1 MLCYTLH
8 ANIYIKGARSES
20 AEVHFDRAEFQPLHV
35 RLSEI
40 EQFLKTSRDSQVP
53 LNENVDNLVSELNK
67 LGKEVLKLA
76 QDTEVEL
83 KHKKKDFPEIKQ
95 DLSHKCQECDKR
107 NIEIRRL
114 QEELQKRDHQL
125 QSAQEEAQV
134 MQENLSKSQAELEE
148 KYKEVYYLQQQRKE
162 LSITLYA
169 ERTESRKLILA
180 LQVKIQVWCMAIYGM
195 LITSLLLG
203 RP

>member
-1 MLCYTLH
+1 MHCYTLH
-8 ANIYIKGARSES
+8 ADIYIKGARSEC
-20 AEVHFDRAEFQPLHV
+20 AEVYFHRAEFQPLHV

-40 EQFLKTSRDSQVP
+40 EQLLKTSRDSQLP
-53 LNENVDNLVSELNK
+53 LNENVSNLVSELNK
-67 LGKEVLKLA
+67 FGKELA

-95 DLSHKCQECDKR
+95 NLSHKCQECDKR
-107 NIEIRRL
+107 NLEIRRL
-114 QEELQKRDHQL
+114 QEELQKRDRQL

-162 LSITLYA
+162 LSTSLYA
-169 ERTESRKLILA
+169 ERKESRKLILA
-180 LQVKIQVWCMAIYGM
+180 LQVKVEVWCMAIYGM
-195 LITSLLLG
+195 PIT
-203 RP
+203 